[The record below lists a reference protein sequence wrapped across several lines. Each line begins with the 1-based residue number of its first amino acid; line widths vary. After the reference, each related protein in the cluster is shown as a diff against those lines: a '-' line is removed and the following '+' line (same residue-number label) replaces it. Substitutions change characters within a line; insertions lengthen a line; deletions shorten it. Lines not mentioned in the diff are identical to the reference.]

1 MRVIAGTKKGLPLKT
16 LEGDST
22 RPTNDRIKE
31 TLFNMISFDVPSSR
45 FLDLFSGSGQ
55 IAIEAL
61 SRGALAAT
69 LVESNPKASKI
80 IENNIKFT
88 GFNDS
93 ASLITADV
101 FSALKDKK
109 LKNNAPFDIIFMD
122 PPYKMEREA
131 EILTLIKENEL
142 LSDDGMIIIEADI
155 SRDFSFAEDI
165 GFSINKVKQYKT
177 NQHVFLGIK

>member
-61 SRGALAAT
+61 SRGAEYAI
-69 LVESNPKASKI
+69 LVESNPQAAKI
-80 IENNIKFT
+80 IEDNLKFT
-88 GFNDS
+88 GLGDDT
-93 ASLITADV
+93 SLITGDV
-101 FSALKDKK
+101 FSALSG
-109 LKNNAPFDIIFMD
+109 LKIKNSAPYDIIFMD
-122 PPYKMEREA
+122 PPYKMEREH
-131 EILTLIKENEL
+131 EILSLIKENTL
-142 LSDDGMIIIEADI
+142 LADDGMIIIEADI
-155 SRDFSFAEDI
+155 ARDFTFAEEI
-165 GFSINKVKQYKT
+165 GFTIDKIKKYKT
-177 NQHVFLGIK
+177 NQHVFLGI

>member
-61 SRGALAAT
+61 SRGAEYAV
-69 LVESNPKASKI
+69 LVESNPKAAKI
-80 IENNIKFT
+80 IDDNIKFT
-88 GFNDS
+88 GFLDS
-93 ASLITADV
+93 AALITGDV
-101 FSALKDKK
+101 FFALDGSKIKSM
-109 LKNNAPFDIIFMD
+109 APYDIIFMD
-122 PPYKMEREA
+122 PPYKMEREN
-131 EILTLIKENEL
+131 EILSLIKENSL

-155 SRDFSFAEDI
+155 SRDFTFAEEI
-165 GFSINKVKQYKT
+165 GFTIDKIKKYKT
-177 NQHVFLGIK
+177 NQHVFLGI